1 MVIVLVFV
9 LVIMIVA
16 AAVLI
21 AQNRRQKDTIEQM
34 ASRNEKFA
42 AELSEMIKSFHSESR
57 EDYSRAQSSQREEI
71 AGKVKDLREEV
82 AGKIKDFSDSFNT
95 SVKLLTES
103 QKSKLESLEKIQG
116 DRLKSMELTQGERLK
131 SLEEMQKE
139 RLSTLDKSQGEMVKK
154 TDEKLE
160 NIRRTVEEKLDKTLT
175 ERLGKSFETVGKQ
188 LGDVQKGLGEMK
200 SLAEDVGGLK
210 KVLSNVK
217 MRGGMGEVQ
226 LKMLLDE
233 YLAPGQFEANVH
245 TKPGSKEVVEYAV
258 KFQGPQGKDFI
269 WLPIDSKFPKD
280 RYDQLVAAYDSGD
293 KEAIDSARK
302 DLANAIKL
310 NAKDIRDKYLEV
322 PYTTRFGIMFLPFEG
337 LYAEVVRD
345 NSLLDQIQRE
355 YGVSVA
361 GPTNLAALLT
371 SFQLGFQTLAIQKR
385 GDEVWKVLGAVKGEF
400 SKFGGMLEKAKG
412 KIQGGLNDIDKLVT
426 TRTNVINRRLKDVS
440 ELDGRTLGSGVNGEI
455 AAGDEVR
462 YSENEEDV
470 EGAEDAEDAKD
481 SEDTEPAGGKSDY

>member
-34 ASRNEKFA
+34 ANRNEKFA
-42 AELSEMIKSFHSESR
+42 AELSEMIKGFHSESR

-71 AGKVKDLREEV
+71 AVKVKDLREEV
-82 AGKIKDFSDSFNT
+82 AGKIKDFNDSFNT

-103 QKSKLESLEKIQG
+103 QKSKLESLEK
-116 DRLKSMELTQGERLK
+116 
-131 SLEEMQKE
+131 MQME

-293 KEAIDSARK
+293 KEAIDAARK

-440 ELDGRTLGSGVNGEI
+440 ELDGRTLGSGVKGEI

-462 YSENEEDV
+462 YSDNEADAADV
-470 EGAEDAEDAKD
+470 EGAED
-481 SEDTEPAGGKSDY
+481 SEDSEPAGEQSEER